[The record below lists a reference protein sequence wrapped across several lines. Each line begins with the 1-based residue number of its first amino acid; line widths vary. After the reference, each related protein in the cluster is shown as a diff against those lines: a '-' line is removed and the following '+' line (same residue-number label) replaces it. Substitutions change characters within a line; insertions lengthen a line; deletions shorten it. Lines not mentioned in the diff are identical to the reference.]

1 MLRWPFADA
10 TPDMK
15 NPAHL
20 RAPPNSPRPVFLNVL
35 QIKMP
40 VGAVTSILHR
50 LTGVLLALGV
60 PLAMYLLWRSL
71 QDEAGFAQVGH
82 LLHHFAVR
90 AVLIAGVWAL
100 AHHMLAGVR
109 HMLTDINIG
118 STLHAARRSAW
129 AVNVA
134 AVVIALLATGALP

>member
-1 MLRWPFADA
+1 MK
-10 TPDMK
+10 TPT
-15 NPAHL
+15 HL
-20 RAPPNSPRPVFLNVL
+20 RTPQNRPRPVFLNVV

-60 PLAMYLLWRSL
+60 PLAMYLLWHSL
-71 QDEAGFAQVGH
+71 QDEAGFAQVRQ
-82 LLHHFAVR
+82 LLHHFAVQ
-90 AVLIAGVWAL
+90 AVVIGAVWAL

>member
-1 MLRWPFADA
+1 
-10 TPDMK
+10 MK
-15 NPAHL
+15 NPNDL
-20 RAPPNSPRPVFLNVL
+20 RTPPSAPRPVFLNVL

-50 LTGVLLALGV
+50 LTGLLLAMGV

-71 QDEAGFAQVGH
+71 EDEAGFAQVRQ
-82 LLHHFAVR
+82 LLQNFAVQV
-90 AVLIAGVWAL
+90 VLIGAVWAL

-118 STLHAARRSAW
+118 STLHTARRSAW
-129 AVNVA
+129 AVNGA
-134 AVVIALLATGALP
+134 AAVIALLAIRALP

>member
-1 MLRWPFADA
+1 MEKP
-10 TPDMK
+10 TGP
-15 NPAHL
+15 HL
-20 RAPPNSPRPVFLNVL
+20 QHSAPRPFFLNL
-35 QIKMP
+35 LRIKIP

-60 PLAMYLLWRSL
+60 PLGMYVLWRSL
-71 QDEAGFAQVGH
+71 DSEEGFRQVMR
-82 LLHHFAVR
+82 LLRHVAFQALLV
-90 AVLIAGVWAL
+90 ALVWAL

-118 STLHAARRSAW
+118 STLHTARRSAW

-134 AVVIALLATGALP
+134 AALLACLAAWALP